1 MTVNPCRRRWLS
13 LAIAGIM
20 TFSLVLTTAQPSYS
34 QPWMQ
39 LFFQGMQALQL
50 SNLSNRQEVRLGQQ
64 INQQLVQQGQFRPS
78 RNQELNRYLNQIGQ
92 RLARTSKRPDI
103 PYTFQAVNDRGI
115 NAFATMGG
123 YVYINTG
130 TIAAADNE
138 AELASVIA
146 HEIGHITARHAVTKM
161 RDAALS
167 QGLMTAAGLQES
179 TLVQLGVQFAVNL
192 PMSREDELEADR
204 LGLNNLIRAGYAPIG
219 MVNFMK
225 KLQRQG
231 GGGIELL
238 SSHPDTANR
247 VIALEEAI
255 NPNRA
260 NQGDGLDEQAY
271 QSKLRSLR

>member
-1 MTVNPCRRRWLS
+1 
-13 LAIAGIM
+13 M

-78 RNQELNRYLNQIGQ
+78 RNQELNRYLNSIGQ

-179 TLVQLGVQFAVNL
+179 TIVQLGVQFAVNL

-231 GGGIELL
+231 GAGIELL